1 MLVVC
6 NYLSPLFSQNFIFPL
21 DNSNSSAYDEHTS
34 RYRRGLSHG
43 KSGGSGWEVSIINKQ
58 KFLAELAKLLTFMYE
73 EDRQRALAAYSDMF
87 EEAEDEQA
95 LLQAL
100 VSPLRQAV
108 EVARA
113 YNSGK
118 QSLST
123 ESKPR
128 EGDEVND
135 AFMETIQRIRDEA
148 LPEKKLPPEVD
159 EDQISLFDAAEEPRQ
174 PQPAEPAAEEAEP
187 AEAADEEAEAETE
200 PDEETEA
207 SEEEAEE
214 SEEEDEEEEEE
225 PENAPKPI
233 RRDAAPERIFPTA
246 EEEAMRP
253 APRKTVRK
261 ARVPLLI
268 LYLIFAV
275 PLGLIATLVLLIPAM
290 ASLAAAVA
298 CIVVA
303 VLAISSSL
311 VSFPKIANL
320 LVALGAALILL
331 AVGLVFLMLFVWFLG
346 GAIGGVINGLVN
358 LGSKWCF
365 KEVPAE

>member
-1 MLVVC
+1 M
-6 NYLSPLFSQNFIFPL
+6 
-21 DNSNSSAYDEHTS
+21 
-34 RYRRGLSHG
+34 
-43 KSGGSGWEVSIINKQ
+43 WEVSIINKQ

-87 EEAEDEQA
+87 EDAEDEQA

-128 EGDEVND
+128 EGAEQND
-135 AFMETIQRIRDEA
+135 AFMDTIWRIREEA
-148 LPEKKLPPEVD
+148 LPEKKAAPEVD
-159 EDQISLFDAAEEPRQ
+159 EDQISLFDAAEEPHEAA
-174 PQPAEPAAEEAEP
+174 PAEPAAEETEQIDAP
-187 AEAADEEAEAETE
+187 AGETEESSEAGEAEEAEAR
-200 PDEETEA
+200 EA
-207 SEEEAEE
+207 
-214 SEEEDEEEEEE
+214 EDEEPADEDEEDAEKEE
-225 PENAPKPI
+225 APRPI
-233 RRDAAPERIFPTA
+233 RHDAAPERIYPTA

-268 LYLIFAV
+268 LYLIFAI
-275 PLGLIATLVLLIPAM
+275 PLGLIATLVLLIPAL
-290 ASLAAAVA
+290 ASLAAAAA

-331 AVGLVFLMLFVWFLG
+331 AVGLVFLMLFIWFLG
-346 GAIGGVINGLVN
+346 GAIGGVINGLID

-365 KEVPAE
+365 KEVPTE

>member
-1 MLVVC
+1 M
-6 NYLSPLFSQNFIFPL
+6 
-21 DNSNSSAYDEHTS
+21 
-34 RYRRGLSHG
+34 
-43 KSGGSGWEVSIINKQ
+43 WEVSIINKQ

-87 EEAEDEQA
+87 EDAEDEQA

-123 ESKPR
+123 ETKSR
-128 EGDEVND
+128 EGAEPND
-135 AFMETIQRIRDEA
+135 AFMDTIWRIREEA
-148 LPEKKLPPEVD
+148 LPEKKQPPEVD
-159 EDQISLFDAAEEPRQ
+159 EDQISLFDAAEEPHQ
-174 PQPAEPAAEEAEP
+174 AAPSEPAEEAEPAGQSAESAEEAEP
-187 AEAADEEAEAETE
+187 AEEA
-200 PDEETEA
+200 EA

-214 SEEEDEEEEEE
+214 PEEESEAEEEEE
-225 PENAPKPI
+225 APKPI

-268 LYLIFAV
+268 LYLIFAI
-275 PLGLIATLVLLIPAM
+275 PLGLIATLVLLVPAL
-290 ASLAAAVA
+290 ASLAAAAA

-331 AVGLVFLMLFVWFLG
+331 AVGLVFLMLFIWFLG
-346 GAIGGVINGLVN
+346 GAIGGIINGLIN
-358 LGSKWCF
+358 LGSNWCF